1 MSNNRID
8 NEIAHGKKISENAE
22 DVWGWATPAGQ
33 IRANRRAGY
42 FVSEGQIKQGD
53 KVLEIGCGTGLFTEK
68 VYNATKAEIIATD
81 LSEDLLE
88 VARKKGL
95 PITFKAEDAMNL
107 SYADASFDVVFGSS
121 ILHHLDFEK
130 SLNEIYRV
138 LKPGG
143 RLVFAEPNMINPQIL
158 VQKNVGFIKEW
169 LGDSPDETAIVRWSF
184 SNLLRKHNFI
194 NVNIFPYDFLHPYT
208 PKPLIGLVNGFGKLL
223 EKLPLTKEIAGS
235 VIISA
240 HKPK

>member
-1 MSNNRID
+1 MSNRIE

-42 FVSEGQIKQGD
+42 FISEGLIKQGD

-68 VYNATKAEIIATD
+68 VFNETKAEIIATD

-95 PITFKAEDAMNL
+95 PITFKAEDAMRL
-107 SYADASFDVVFGSS
+107 SFDNESFDVVFGSS

-184 SNLLRKHNFI
+184 SKLLRKHNFKK
-194 NVNIFPYDFLHPYT
+194 VNIFPYDFLHPYT
-208 PKPLIGLVNGFGKLL
+208 PKPLIGLVNRLGKLF